1 MKKSILYSAFAIL
14 GFGTLVLTGCSKDED
29 TTAPSLSLTGGTS
42 ITVSLPTT
50 AGGAG
55 TWSDPGFSALD
66 DEDGNITSSVT
77 VTGASAVNLNRKG
90 SYTVSYSV
98 SDKAGNSTSVDRVI
112 NVVNDAEVFAGSY
125 ATCTDSSTTFALV
138 ANFAASCSTSDTIN
152 NLVKVVNFGAF
163 DSTGTYPIY
172 IKFDGVAAG
181 SAITLN
187 TNNQFVGAV
196 AQVTQIYPT
205 GTGVVSGTAP
215 TSFDIT
221 YQWTDGTATDIAVS
235 KYRR

>member
-1 MKKSILYSAFAIL
+1 M
-14 GFGTLVLTGCSKDED
+14 
-29 TTAPSLSLTGGTS
+29 
-42 ITVSLPTT
+42 
-50 AGGAG
+50 
-55 TWSDPGFSALD
+55 
-66 DEDGNITSSVT
+66 
-77 VTGASAVNLNRKG
+77 
-90 SYTVSYSV
+90 
-98 SDKAGNSTSVDRVI
+98 
-112 NVVNDAEVFAGSY
+112 VNDAEVFAGSY